1 MKYVKWESADIT
13 DEEIQSVLHS
23 LRTGYVGSGDFVKR
37 FEAEFAKKI
46 GARYA
51 IAVNNGTSGL
61 LCSLLAL
68 KAAHK
73 DLVIGVPTFTFIA
86 SANAA
91 SFVAKRIRLL
101 DCNVGTWNINAD
113 KTPSEINLLMTVD
126 VGGLPCDYDA
136 LGKLGIP
143 IIADSAESAGAR
155 YKGEAVGKQAEVHVF
170 SLHRSKI
177 IATGEGGMITTNNK
191 DLYEAMRRL
200 ANHGYGDRRP
210 WEYVH
215 AVKGLNFRM
224 TDLEASIGIVQLK
237 KLDKYVAER
246 RKKASIYKDII
257 GDLVEYQR
265 EPKYALHPYFF
276 FGIIIKE
283 DASRFCAEMFKRNIE
298 VRTWAPVHK
307 QMPYREEPGEFPN
320 ADYLSERVVLLP
332 IHNRLS
338 EEDVKT
344 VSGSVVKLIKQLD

>member
-1 MKYVKWESADIT
+1 MKYIKWESADIT
-13 DEEIQSVLHS
+13 DEEIQSVVCS

-37 FEAEFAKKI
+37 FETEFAQKT
-46 GARYA
+46 GAKYA

-61 LCSLLAL
+61 LCSLMAL
-68 KAAHK
+68 RAMYK
-73 DLVIGVPTFTFIA
+73 DLVVGVPTFTFIA
-86 SANAA
+86 SANTA
-91 SFVAKRIRLL
+91 SFVAKKIRLM
-101 DCNVGTWNINAD
+101 DCNVRTWNIDAEN
-113 KTPSEINLLMTVD
+113 TSSEINLLMTVD

-136 LGKLGIP
+136 LEKLGIP
-143 IIADSAESAGAR
+143 ILADSAESAGAR
-155 YKGEAVGKQAEVHVF
+155 YKGEVVGKQADIHVF

-191 DLYEAMRRL
+191 DLYEAMKSL
-200 ANHGYGDRRP
+200 ANHGYGYRKP

-224 TDLEASIGIVQLK
+224 TDLEASVGIVQLK

-246 RKKASIYKDII
+246 RKKATIYKDII
-257 GDLVEYQR
+257 GDLVEYQY
-265 EPKYALHPYFF
+265 EPEYALHPYFF

-283 DASRFCAEMFKRNIE
+283 DVSRFCAEMYRKDIE

-307 QMPYREEPGEFPN
+307 QTPYREDPGEFPN

-332 IHNRLS
+332 IHNCMT
-338 EEDVKT
+338 EEDVKN
-344 VSGSVVKLIKQLD
+344 VSESVVKLLKQLD